1 MPRKITPFLWFD
13 NQAEEAANFY
23 VSIFKDS
30 EVLDIT
36 RNGASGP
43 GPEGS
48 VLIVSFRLED
58 QEFAALNGG
67 AHFTFD
73 EAISF
78 VVDCESQA
86 EVDYFW
92 DKLSEGGEPGPC
104 GWLKDKF
111 GLSWQIVPSVLSTLM
126 QDPDPKKT
134 GRVSEAM
141 MEMTKLDITAL
152 QRAYDLA

>member
-13 NQAEEAANFY
+13 NQAEEAMNFY
-23 VSIFKDS
+23 LSVFQDS
-30 EVLDIT
+30 EVLEIT
-36 RNGASGP
+36 RNVEGGP

-48 VLIVSFRLED
+48 VLVVSFRLGS
-58 QEFAALNGG
+58 QEFMALNGG
-67 AHFTFD
+67 SHFKLD

-78 VVDCESQA
+78 VVDCANQE

-92 DKLSEGGEPGPC
+92 EKLSEGGESSQC

-126 QDPDPKKT
+126 QDTDPKKASNVH
-134 GRVSEAM
+134 RAM
-141 MEMTKLDITAL
+141 MQMSKLSIAQL
-152 QRAYDLA
+152 QAAYDAA